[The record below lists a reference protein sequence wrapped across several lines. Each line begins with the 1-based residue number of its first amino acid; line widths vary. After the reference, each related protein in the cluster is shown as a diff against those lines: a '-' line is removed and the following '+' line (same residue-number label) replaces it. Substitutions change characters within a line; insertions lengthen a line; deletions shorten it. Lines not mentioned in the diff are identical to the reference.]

1 MYYNMD
7 VFQQYYELKQKYQE
21 NMDRRKKIIKKK
33 EISLKEK
40 NSLIKKIIGT
50 CVNCGKPGGTIFEE
64 KNGFL
69 KAVCGSTN
77 QCDLNINIK
86 RKKYENV
93 REIEQKN
100 HKLVENLKLRIIMT
114 KLDYLFGINSSKD
127 DTVDKFNKLKNELA
141 TISETQLINNKKYG
155 DIISGIH
162 REPLLND
169 ARIDLIYEIDE
180 LKKIYTNY
188 QDDNKSQSYL
198 TDMVESYLNKIK
210 PLTEKIRDMNYGYY
224 ALESDNEKTAI
235 DKDKDKDAD
244 KDTDNVG
251 ENQNKK
257 ENKMS
262 VNTTYNLIAR
272 PYRFEQFEQEIK

>member
-7 VFQQYYELKQKYQE
+7 EFKQYYELKQKYQE
-21 NMDRRKKIIKKK
+21 NLDRRKKIIKKK

-40 NSLIKKIIGT
+40 QSLIKKIIGT
-50 CVNCGKPGGTIFEE
+50 CANCGKPGGTIFEE
-64 KNGFL
+64 KNGLL
-69 KAVCGSTN
+69 KAVCGSKT

-86 RKKYENV
+86 RKLYENV
-93 REIEQKN
+93 SEIEQKN

-127 DTVDKFNKLKNELA
+127 DTVDKFNNLKNELA
-141 TISETQLINNKKYG
+141 AISEIQLINNKKYG

-169 ARIDLIYEIDE
+169 ARIDLAYEIDE
-180 LKKIYTNY
+180 LKKIFTNY

-198 TDMVESYLNKIK
+198 TEMVESYLNKIK

-224 ALESDNEKTAI
+224 ALESDNEKAI
-235 DKDKDKDAD
+235 MEKEN
-244 KDTDNVG
+244 DTNNVEDN
-251 ENQNKK
+251 ENKK
-257 ENKMS
+257 DNKNNNNIS
-262 VNTTYNLIAR
+262 YNLIAR